1 MPTDFIGQTFGSYK
15 LVELIGRGGMASVY
29 RGYQESIDRSVAVKV
44 LPPEFLHDPNFSQR
58 FVAEARTLAKMT
70 HPAILPLYDFGTA
83 NDVPYIVMP
92 LMTGG
97 TLADRMRRNRLSLPE
112 VQTLF
117 ALLAD
122 ALDYAHSLGVV
133 HRDIKPSNILFDA
146 RSHPF
151 LADFGIAKAIEASSN
166 LTGTGI
172 VGTPDYMSP
181 EQARGEQIDGR
192 SDIYSLG
199 VMAYQALAGE
209 SLFKATTPIGV
220 MLKHVTEP
228 PPPIRQVRPELPPG
242 LEAVLTK
249 VLAKQPA
256 ERYQTGKEFMQAL
269 SLAARS
275 TATNPEP
282 VRPVA
287 TTSLHPS
294 TARQQGPI
302 TAPQPSYVT
311 GPQTIPPPKSGG
323 GLGGVLLGG
332 GVGVVVGVILII
344 VLIVACCVGAV
355 IMLPTA
361 TPTPLP
367 TATLPPTATPIP
379 FLLADQ
385 FSDSTS
391 GWETGAGD
399 ISSIDYVSGEY
410 VIRVIE
416 TGWFVWGNPAK
427 NTYSNISVQVNA
439 RYTNGNYTDILFGAM
454 CNFQDNQHYYYMG
467 ITTDGYYGIG
477 KRNGDEDIL
486 LSGDGSLTFSNQL
499 AQGNSWFRL
508 NADCAGDGTLSLY
521 ADGILLE
528 SVTDTSY
535 PSGNIGLFNNVY
547 APASGDINQPAE
559 VEIHFDDLSITSLP

>member
-275 TATNPEP
+275 TATNPQP

-287 TTSLHPS
+287 ATTFSPS
-294 TARQQGPI
+294 TARQPNPA

-311 GPQTIPPPKSGG
+311 GPQAIPPKKSGG
-323 GLGGVLLGG
+323 GLGGILLGG

-344 VLIVACCVGAV
+344 VLIVACCVGAYLMV
-355 IMLPTA
+355 PSA

-427 NTYSNISVQVNA
+427 ATYSNISVQVNA

-467 ITTDGYYGIG
+467 ITTNGYYGIG
-477 KRNGDEDIL
+477 KRNGDEDTL

-521 ADGILLE
+521 TDGILLE